1 MLDLNNSYLGRVFLK
16 ETNIKFSEYLMLYRL
31 YIAKNLIIMSSE
43 TISKIAIEVGY
54 TNSNYFYTQFNK
66 TYGFSPSKLRNNAVL
81 KILN

>member
-54 TNSNYFYTQFNK
+54 TNSNYFYTHFNK